1 MYKIIEEEDR
11 EKFILLIP
19 SMFDAHYPL
28 LKYAFYSKNY
38 HPVIIE
44 DTEGITD
51 EGLKYINNDM
61 CYPCILNTGQM
72 ITALKSGR
80 YDISRVKLL
89 MPSAGDACRGSN
101 YLRLIQGAVKK
112 AGFDNVPVISMNLK
126 GLEKGNVIKLTP
138 GMVWR
143 ALFAAYYCD
152 ILMILL
158 NQTRPVEANKGD
170 AQKVWDKWIG
180 KLSSE
185 MKAGKHLS
193 IRTMKKNFYKI
204 CADFSK
210 VPTTGATKDR
220 IGIVGELYI
229 KYCSLGNWD
238 MINFIEENGG
248 ISHTNGLT
256 WYAMYY
262 LDSHMTD
269 TGRLEGT
276 AYKIVLAL
284 FANIQNEM
292 VKALKEHNFYTLESF
307 STLKNEAKEYVCEDY
322 KIGDGWLIGAE
333 ATGYAL
339 HGCPKVLAI
348 QPFGCMANHCIGRGV
363 YPALNRKV
371 KDANI
376 VSIDVD
382 SSGSKV
388 MAYNRARL
396 LLDWKTNHGKE

>member
-11 EKFILLIP
+11 EKYILLIP

-61 CYPCILNTGQM
+61 CYPCILNTGQI

-80 YDISRVKLL
+80 YDTNRVQLL

-101 YLRLIQGAVKK
+101 YLRLIQRAVKK
-112 AGFDNVPVISMNLK
+112 AGFENVPVVSINLK
-126 GLEKGNVIKLTP
+126 GLEKGNILKLTP

-152 ILMILL
+152 ILMLL
-158 NQTRPVEANKGD
+158 LDQLRPIEANKGD
-170 AQKVWDKWIG
+170 AQKVWDKWID
-180 KLSSE
+180 KLATE
-185 MKAGKHLS
+185 MKAGKHLT
-193 IRTMKKNFYKI
+193 IGTMKKNFHKI
-204 CADFSK
+204 CEDFSK
-210 VPTTGATKDR
+210 VETTGEKKER

-238 MINFIEENGG
+238 IIKFIEDNGC

-262 LDSHMTD
+262 LDSHLTD
-269 TGRLEGT
+269 SGKLEAL
-276 AYKIVLAL
+276 AYKLVLKF
-284 FANIQNEM
+284 FANIQDEM
-292 VKALKEHNFYTLESF
+292 IKALREYDFFTMERFETIKKEALG
-307 STLKNEAKEYVCEDY
+307 YVCEDY

-333 ATGYAL
+333 AVGYVL
-339 HGCPKVLAI
+339 HDCPKVLAM

-363 YPALNRKV
+363 YPSLNRKL

-382 SSGSKV
+382 SSGSRV
-388 MAYNRARL
+388 MAYNRAKL
-396 LLDWKTNHGKE
+396 LMDWKKMD